1 MHVDLDEVHRLD
13 FILAQQGIQ
22 RPRLN
27 LHLWAFLIRGVEAVV
42 TAVVGRNVQ
51 GQHGGRIGSGH
62 WKSLHIANCIGGDGL
77 LEITKAIGI
86 RFHGEDASIGA
97 DRACGEGGV
106 VAEIGAHIE
115 EGHAVAAGG
124 LEKTGLRFFVHAKMQ
139 GTAHDRIG
147 GVEHHRGPM
156 NFNLLG

>member
-13 FILAQQGIQ
+13 FFLAQQGIQ
-22 RPRLN
+22 RPRFH

-51 GQHGGRIGSGH
+51 GQHGVRIGSGH

-86 RFHGEDASIGA
+86 RFHGEDASIGT

-115 EGHAVAAGG
+115 EGHTVTAGG
-124 LEKTGLRFFVHAKMQ
+124 LKKKRLCFFIHAETQ
-139 GTAHDRIG
+139 RTTDDGIG